1 MRNNALSF
9 LKARTGRGE
18 RLLIR
23 DSTAK
28 MKIFL
33 SNQIKEIDTATCKAQ
48 SIDSIELMERAAGA
62 LCCEIMQRFR
72 PSQRIVVIAGPG
84 NNGGDALA
92 TARMLI
98 EQGYRRV
105 EVFLFNVSNRLSHD
119 CEEEKKRLITAADD
133 VDFTEVIKEFS
144 PPSLSEA
151 DVVIDGLFG
160 AGLKEQLQGGFKMLV
175 RYINES
181 HAFVI
186 SIDIPSGLF
195 GENNEAVNRRDVVH
209 ANLTFAFQFPRIS
222 FFMSENA
229 DVVGE
234 WQLLDI
240 DLDRQ
245 AVRSTPTTWYLID
258 ERGVSRTL
266 QQRPR
271 FSGKRDYGSAL
282 VMAGS
287 LGMMGAAVL
296 CSRAALR
303 TGAGLVTCHSA
314 RCGMNILQT
323 AVPEAMFEPDKQD
336 RCISDMR
343 MHHQHQAVAAGPGI
357 GTYAETSQALEGL
370 LNNAR
375 CPLVLDADA
384 LNCIAARPAL
394 LTMLP
399 QMTIITP
406 HAGEFDRLFGEHL
419 SDEARMK
426 KALEKSQYYG
436 IIIVLK
442 GHHTMI
448 VRPDGK
454 VYFNSTGNP
463 GMATAGAGD
472 VLTGVITGFLAQGYK
487 PELAASLGVYIH
499 GLAGDMAAEE
509 LGEYGMTA
517 SDIVANLPKAIKSLL
532 KS

>member
-1 MRNNALSF
+1 
-9 LKARTGRGE
+9 
-18 RLLIR
+18 
-23 DSTAK
+23 

-33 SNQIKEIDTATCKAQ
+33 SNQIKDLDTATCKAQ
-48 SIDSIELMERAAGA
+48 SIDSIELMERAASA
-62 LCCEIMQRFR
+62 LCCEVMSRFR

-98 EQGYRRV
+98 EQGYKRV
-105 EVFLFNVSNRLSHD
+105 EVFLFNVSRKLSHD
-119 CEEEKKRLITAADD
+119 CEEEKKRLLTAADD
-133 VDFTEVIKEFS
+133 IDFTEVIKEFS
-144 PPSLSEA
+144 PPSLSEQ

-160 AGLKEQLQGGFKMLV
+160 AGLHEQLQGGFKMLV

-181 HAFVI
+181 GAFVI
-186 SIDIPSGLF
+186 AIDIPSGLF
-195 GENNEAVNRRDVVH
+195 GENNELTNRRDVVH
-209 ANLTFAFQFPRIS
+209 ANLTFAFQFPRVA
-222 FFMSENA
+222 FFLSDNA
-229 DVVGE
+229 DAVGE

-240 DLDRQ
+240 DLDRKAIRQ
-245 AVRSTPTTWYLID
+245 TPTTWYMLD
-258 ERGVSRTL
+258 ARGVSQAL
-266 QQRPR
+266 RPR
-271 FSGKRDYGSAL
+271 PVFAAKRDFGSAM

-303 TGAGLVTCHSA
+303 TGAGLVTVHSA

-323 AVPEAMFEPDKQD
+323 VVPEALFEPDRHD
-336 RCISDMR
+336 RFISDMR
-343 MHHQHQAVAAGPGI
+343 LHHQHQAVAAGPGI
-357 GTYAETSQALEGL
+357 GTYPETVAALEGL

-375 CPLVLDADA
+375 SPMVLDADA
-384 LNCIAARPAL
+384 LNCIAQKPAL

-419 SDEARMK
+419 SDEARLK
-426 KALEKSQYYG
+426 KAIEKAQYYS

-442 GHHTMI
+442 GHYTMI

-463 GMATAGAGD
+463 GMATAGSGD
-472 VLTGVITGFLAQGYK
+472 ILTGVIAGLLAQGYK
-487 PELAASLGVYIH
+487 PELAASMGVFIH
-499 GLAGDMAAEE
+499 GLAGDIAAEE
-509 LGEYGMTA
+509 LGEYSLTA
-517 SDIVANLPKAIKSLL
+517 GDIVNHIPAAIKKLL
-532 KS
+532 K